1 MSETAVHIPRSHG
14 IDLPWDPPCRVVIPF
29 HELLDRTPA
38 VTSGCFVGWQDLSPV
53 TGAVSTTAS
62 EVFLKTIGR
71 IAAMTD
77 EAADPSPPEPGTR
90 ELALS
95 AVDSLR
101 RWLGLTD
108 EQVANLVGIAP
119 RSIPHWR
126 NGGHQP
132 YPATVRRLFE
142 VHNLVAALVR
152 RLGMHEAAL
161 WLRQDVGGIS
171 RLAQLRGDGFQAV
184 LAEAAPLLFPR
195 PGRRYDAED
204 WDDENY
210 RQPPRPDPGMF
221 TGRARGARRGRS
233 GG

>member
-1 MSETAVHIPRSHG
+1 MSETAVHIRRSAG
-14 IDLPWDPPCRVVIPF
+14 IDLPWDFPSQVVIPF
-29 HELLDRTPA
+29 PDLLDRTPA
-38 VTSGCFVGWQDLSPV
+38 LSSGCFAGWQDLSPV

-62 EVFLKTIGR
+62 EVFLETIGR
-71 IAAMTD
+71 IAAMTN
-77 EAADPSPPEPGTR
+77 EAADTSPAEAGIR
-90 ELALS
+90 ELSLG

-126 NGGHQP
+126 NGAHQP

-161 WLRQDVGGIS
+161 WLRQDLEGIS
-171 RLAQLRGDGFQAV
+171 RLDRLSGDGFQAV
-184 LAEAAPLLFPR
+184 LADAAPLLFPR
-195 PGRRYDAED
+195 PGRRYSAED
-204 WDDENY
+204 WDDDNDS
-210 RQPPRPDPGMF
+210 QPPRPDPEMF
-221 TGRARGARRGRS
+221 KGHVRGARRGRS
-233 GG
+233 EA